1 MQHADGDALREQLK
15 SYIGEM
21 HNQNTGRSI
30 SAAMQ
35 MATAHEAA
43 KNFHVESTRVQYVSQ
58 GEIFICYLQCCDF
71 LGYLKFGGEDEQMKM
86 KEIIWSH
93 IDLVASEGKE
103 AASNHESFSMV
114 EDSPKEITEE
124 NCVNFVSEFRNN
136 FSCPIP
142 MHNRPLQPMFLH
154 SNF

>member
-1 MQHADGDALREQLK
+1 MQ
-15 SYIGEM
+15 
-21 HNQNTGRSI
+21 T
-30 SAAMQ
+30 
-35 MATAHEAA
+35 ATTHEAA
-43 KNFHVESTRVQYVSQ
+43 QNFHVESTRVQISYVSQ
-58 GEIFICYLQCCDF
+58 GKIFICYLLCCDF

-124 NCVNFVSEFRNN
+124 NCVNFVCEFRNT

-142 MHNRPLQPMFLH
+142 MHDRPLQPIFLH